1 MLVFVVT
8 AALVVWPIAG
18 AVGPLGTV
26 AAQADDGTGTVGGSD
41 TATSRTAGGGPV
53 AEGRSSVVAQ
63 QASPVEIG
71 DWNDLDTI
79 RNDLDGDY
87 VLVADLNETTPGY
100 DEVAGPNANDGSGF
114 QPIGN
119 DSARFSG
126 TLDGDGHEIV
136 GLSAD
141 RPDTTPVGLIG
152 SNHGSVTD
160 LVLSDVDLNGNN
172 QVGAA
177 AGRNSGTVAN
187 VRVSGVLNASF
198 YTGGVAGSNSGLV
211 NRTTVSGTIEGRYG
225 GGVVGVNNDEG
236 VVRQSNNT
244 ASIRAR
250 QAGGVVGSNNGL
262 VRLSSNAGT
271 VNGEFTVGGIVGV
284 NGNALIEGEAVT
296 TSYNTG
302 TVNHTDPFDTG
313 GTGGIVGRN
322 IATVNRSWV
331 SAAVESDLER
341 DVAAAVGFNDGTVSG
356 VYYDTSAT
364 AIDDRNATGLAGSEM
379 RGDSAVGAM
388 DRLDFQNTWE
398 TGGQDEFPDLRVQVG
413 ADVGSGPSSRIED
426 WNDLDAV
433 RNDLDGDYVLVND
446 LNETTPGYEDV
457 AGPNAN
463 NGSGFESIGPL
474 FGGTF
479 DGDGHTISGFRDRTG
494 RTGGLFA
501 TSNGTITG
509 VTVADATVDGGIAG
523 GIVGELTDSGTVSN
537 SSVENVTVEGAFIGG
552 VVGEIRSDFGTVTRS
567 SATDVTLSGSQAVG
581 GLVGTS
587 DGVIRNGTVES
598 DVGSDTG
605 VVGGLVGS
613 VSTGRVVDSEAI
625 GNVSGAGF
633 GVGGLVGRVGSS
645 STVSEVYSRGSVTGE
660 NEVGGLI
667 GRLQESTLS
676 VAFSSGPVDG
686 DGAVGGLVGSNL
698 PAGNDDSTVRD
709 TYSSGPVT
717 GGSKVGGLV
726 GENLATVTDSYS
738 TSQVTGDNRV
748 GGLVGDDSAGSVTGS
763 TGGAYWDT
771 NASEQNES
779 QGGTPLT
786 TAEMT
791 GDAARENMSGLDF
804 ENTWAA
810 GGPGEY
816 PELRALA
823 DGGPSSRIDDWND
836 LDAIRRNLSGDYVL
850 ANDLTPNT
858 SGYEDVAGPEANDG
872 SGFEPIGNGT
882 NGFTGSFDGNGRV
895 ISGLVVNQTGV
906 GQAENNKGLFHNL
919 SGRVTDLALENVDV
933 GGAANVGGL
942 AGYTGALQ
950 NATIRNVSVA
960 GEIRS
965 VVGNA
970 GGIAGTAFSGTTI
983 TNSTTAV
990 EIDTDNTVGG
1000 LVGIALTT
1008 DVRRSQASGRIS
1020 AGGGVAGG
1028 LIGFNDEVTV
1038 RNSSAAVDVA
1048 ASGPQVGG
1056 LVGFQNVQSEVV
1068 DSYATGNVSGTSSVG
1083 GLVGAFGGVLNRTY
1097 ATGEVT
1103 GDSNVGG
1110 LTGERDRFTGER
1122 TVRNSYWDT
1131 EATGQDGSANGTALT
1146 TAAMT
1151 GDAARGNMT
1160 GFDFEN
1166 TWFVPGPDE
1175 YPRLRAFG
1183 EVEEN
1188 DTEILGLEV
1197 TDIQFRQFL
1206 RDEEGRTVVV
1216 NVTNRGVVN
1225 QTENVVFSVPTEEAP
1240 VRRNE
1245 VVSTVRFR
1253 ENVTFEPLETKTFE
1267 FRLPEIELGP
1277 SDNTDFE
1284 VSYDRQQGTL
1294 ELTNNASRPL
1304 VAGEVIVDGTNLT
1317 DVDGLT
1323 PLSAVTSL
1331 DGNETVDPGRTVSL
1345 PTTSDAATLRVLVSE
1360 RITPTLEA
1368 DTLSRDMELFLLPD
1382 LVRPVPRIQ
1391 SDRDPAFPVTQPVRF
1406 RVGQAVR
1413 SYFFGRGG
1421 EAVGTTPDIEWEFLY
1436 PSLDR
1441 ARGRPGGVAV
1451 PDDIEKVTFTGTR
1464 VTQAFAGAGGAGA
1477 SVTVQHPNQ
1486 PETTFRTKPYRVGS
1500 PEQLPPI
1507 LTGVDGSDGVYISD
1521 PDDDL
1526 EPDGETTIREGFDAQ
1541 FLAPDQVTEVTF
1553 APQWVDGGNVTDTN
1567 PSDGWSAE
1575 FDVADV
1581 PNDDGFGP
1589 DAELV
1594 VVAVDDEGRTVE
1606 TVDLYT
1612 TDPPLWAERIYRNG
1626 GSTVGSDGGTVGE
1639 AIVIPDGGLD
1649 ATVEPPKSYP
1659 VVGGKQIGLSGAIR
1673 YGVDTYQRE
1682 AFAARYGDGSLS
1694 VGVPL
1699 SAVTNV
1705 NQSFRI
1711 GAAAEYGVPEW
1722 RLNGNAR
1729 FYVIARTLLTR
1740 DLQIGVPGRFPA
1752 VGGQNVSASA
1762 YIGPGYGFELTLSG
1776 IRGGRLTVDEG
1787 LGYANITAGVEAA
1800 QSVAGQEVF
1809 VSVDGEIEGNGETTI
1824 DNDPDRFDDVSVA
1837 GIDFG
1842 GSLDGAVGARVSA
1855 PGIGGEL
1862 TAGKTLF
1869 AAGSQDVDQP
1879 GPPFAARAG
1888 PSTVLPMAAGT
1899 PAMPLSLDQAPT
1911 PGQTGRRASYDP
1923 ADGRLTDNDLND
1935 TDPAIAGSDGD
1946 YTVAW
1951 SGQARD
1957 RPQPERR
1964 EIYVREYADGS
1975 FGDRVRLTD
1984 DAAYNVDPTVART
1997 GGTTVV
2003 AWARMENDQL
2013 DSIPAGELT
2022 FQDTRNASEIAY
2034 AINDGTGWSEPRVLT
2049 NDSRYQG
2056 SPVAAAIAS
2065 GTGFVVAYERDG
2077 DFDYTTLD
2085 DETVEYTR
2093 LDAAGTPVENGT
2105 LGNGHGP
2112 RAAPTDAGA
2121 VRIGHEDPSD
2131 GASTLVVS
2139 EVDDTGVTTLR
2150 EEAVDNLTT
2159 FDIAADAV
2167 AWTADGTSGSGTVTL
2182 ADGDGVRTV
2191 PVGNGTTVR
2200 ELRLAT
2206 VGDRRLL
2213 QYQGSSPAADEAFLP
2228 NARTT
2233 YYQLFRNGSWSP
2245 PRTVEQA
2252 VDTDRT
2258 IYDHAVTTDDRS
2270 FVSVAAAVAFGQ
2282 PGAVDDLFYVDHDY
2296 RPDLTVSLPQDD
2308 RATVRNATVGD
2319 RVSLD
2324 VTVANTGDAGTG
2336 EQSVLAAADG
2346 NGTVIDTVTVDP
2358 IDAGSRSTVS
2368 VTTTVPETGVVT
2380 LRADAEGELAE
2391 LSEANNEATAV
2402 AQRPRLSI
2410 ENARQTPTT
2419 DGLVVNAT
2427 VTNAGETLVT
2437 NASVE
2442 LVNGDLELERSVAGS
2457 LAPGETGSVTFD
2469 ASRDVF
2475 NRSEPGQLLVRA
2487 TEPAEQRPATR
2498 ETLPLTRASP
2508 TIPEPGV
2515 EAVSLGNTTF
2525 VSVPITNDGLNNT
2538 RTELEVAYGD
2548 DVRTRQV
2555 CVPPATAER
2564 PTGFRRA
2571 FVTAPNL
2578 STGQSVSVALNDSY
2592 NGTTRSVAPTD
2603 RGTVARVQVRPRE
2616 GDTPPL
2622 VDGRLPTD
2630 ADCDGVYEDFDGDG
2644 VVTDDDL
2651 RAFFERRTDE
2661 SLRTQRPR
2669 FDANGDGRVDVHD
2682 VQTVLAETDE
2692 GDGAGGGGPRP
2703 SVVSPS
2709 EPGPTSAPG
2718 AVAGVAFAGAA
2729 IGGTAGVGAQT
2740 AATEPEI
2747 DVEDGVAVPEDGT
2760 ATVAVTVP
2768 NDPVGAFNVT
2778 VRADGPLTV
2787 TDLAAVDSEYSE
2799 RLADRDGGSALVAA
2813 GHGDGP
2819 AILEATLRGEATGN
2833 GTVVVDTESISDDD
2847 GTRYESPAAVSATLT
2862 VAADVDAGS
2871 GSGDSGTGSD
2881 GGSGGGTGSGGGNV
2895 GGVTG
2900 GGDAGVADDG
2910 ERTVTATPERTT
2922 EGTRTETTT
2931 TTATESTTEPA
2942 TETSDATPIT
2952 AAEPAAEDGGTPTAA
2967 PTTTTADGPGF
2978 GLLAALVALFV
2989 AVLAARIRRRGR

>member
-1 MLVFVVT
+1 MVLVVT

-18 AVGPLGTV
+18 AVGPLGAV
-26 AAQADDGTGTVGGSD
+26 AAQADDGTRTVGGSD
-41 TATSRTAGGGPV
+41 TTASRAAGGGPV

-63 QASPVEIG
+63 QANPVEIE
-71 DWNDLDTI
+71 DWNDLDAI

-87 VLVADLNETTPGY
+87 VLVNDLDETTPGY
-100 DEVAGPNANDGSGF
+100 EDVAGPNANSGSGF
-114 QPIGN
+114 EPIGN

-126 TLDGDGHEIV
+126 TLDGNGHEIV
-136 GLSAD
+136 GLFAD

-152 SNHGSVTD
+152 NSRGSVTD
-160 LVLSDVDLNGNN
+160 LALSDVDLNGDNG
-172 QVGAA
+172 VGAVV
-177 AGRNSGTVAN
+177 GRNSGTVAN
-187 VRVSGVLNASF
+187 VQVSGVLNASF
-198 YTGGVAGSNSGLV
+198 YVGGVAGSNSGLV

-244 ASIRAR
+244 ASVRAR

-271 VNGEFTVGGIVGV
+271 VTGDFTVGGIVGV

-296 TSYNTG
+296 TAYNTG
-302 TVNHTDPFDTG
+302 TVNHTGPSDTG

-331 SAAVESDLER
+331 SAAVESGLER
-341 DVAAAVGFNDGTVSG
+341 DVAAAVGFTDGTVSG

-364 AIDDRNATGLAGSEM
+364 AIDDRNATGLAGSELQ
-379 RGDSAVGAM
+379 GDSAVDAM

-426 WNDLDAV
+426 WNDLDAI
-433 RNDLDGDYVLVND
+433 RQNLSDDYVLAND
-446 LNETTPGYEDV
+446 LTPSTPGYEDV
-457 AGPNAN
+457 AGPEAN
-463 NGSGFESIGPL
+463 NGSGFEPIGVESEQ
-474 FGGTF
+474 FNGTF
-479 DGDGHTISGFRDRTG
+479 DGDGHTVSGLSIDRPNDSHAGLFGWNNGTVRNVSLVDAEVTARDAVGTLVGTNGGTVRNVSARGTVGG
-494 RTGGLFA
+494 RDVAGGLVGLNEPTGTVREASA
-501 TSNGTITG
+501 T
-509 VTVADATVDGGIAG
+509 VTVGDQDLTNAG
-523 GIVGELTDSGTVSN
+523 GLVGFNEGTVRGASAGGTVSGD
-537 SSVENVTVEGAFIGG
+537 TW
-552 VVGEIRSDFGTVTRS
+552 
-567 SATDVTLSGSQAVG
+567 VG
-581 GLVGTS
+581 GLVGFSSFEGSVTNVS
-587 DGVIRNGTVES
+587 ANGTVS
-598 DVGSDTG
+598 GDTW
-605 VVGGLVGS
+605 VGGLVGDNGGI
-613 VSTGRVVDSEAI
+613 VQAAVAA
-625 GNVSGAGF
+625 GA
-633 GVGGLVGRVGSS
+633 
-645 STVSEVYSRGSVTGE
+645 
-660 NEVGGLI
+660 
-667 GRLQESTLS
+667 
-676 VAFSSGPVDG
+676 VDG
-686 DGAVGGLVGSNL
+686 AD
-698 PAGNDDSTVRD
+698 R
-709 TYSSGPVT
+709 
-717 GGSKVGGLV
+717 VGGLV
-726 GENLATVTDSYS
+726 GENRRRVTDTFAVGPVSG
-738 TSQVTGDNRV
+738 TTNV
-748 GGLVGDDSAGSVTGS
+748 GGLVGYNNSFGPTDPVEDS
-763 TGGAYWDT
+763 YWDT
-771 NASEQNES
+771 ETTG
-779 QGGTPLT
+779 QGTSGDDATPLST
-786 TAEMT
+786 TEMT
-791 GDAARENMSGLDF
+791 GQAARENMSGLDF

-823 DGGPSSRIDDWND
+823 DGGPSSRIEDWND
-836 LDAIRRNLSGDYVL
+836 LDAIRQNLSGDYVL
-850 ANDLTPNT
+850 ANDLTPST
-858 SGYEDVAGPEANDG
+858 AGYDEVAGPDANDG
-872 SGFEPIGNGT
+872 LGFEPIGNGT
-882 NGFTGSFDGNGRV
+882 AGFTGSFDGNGRV

-906 GQAENNKGLFHNL
+906 GQAENNRGLFYNL

-942 AGYTGALQ
+942 AGYTGSLQ

-983 TNSTTAV
+983 TDSTTAV

-1000 LVGIALTT
+1000 LIGIALST
-1008 DVRRSQASGRIS
+1008 DVRRSQARGRIS

-1028 LIGFNDEVTV
+1028 LIGFNEEVTV

-1048 ASGPQVGG
+1048 ASGPEVGG
-1056 LVGFQNVQSEVV
+1056 LVGFQSVQSEVV

-1083 GLVGAFGGVLNRTY
+1083 GLVGAFGGVLDRTY

-1160 GFDFEN
+1160 GFDFDD
-1166 TWFVPGPDE
+1166 TWYVPGPDE
-1175 YPRLRAFG
+1175 FPRLRALDD
-1183 EVEEN
+1183 VERN
-1188 DTEILGLEV
+1188 DTALRGLEV
-1197 TDIQFRQFL
+1197 TDRQFRQFL
-1206 RDEEGRTVVV
+1206 RNEEGRTVVV

-1225 QTENVVFSVPTEEAP
+1225 QTEDVVFSIPTEEAP
-1240 VRRNE
+1240 VGRNE
-1245 VVSTVRFR
+1245 VVSTVRLR

-1277 SDNTDFE
+1277 SSNTDFE

-1304 VAGEVIVDGTNLT
+1304 IAGEVIVDGTNLT

-1323 PLSAVTSL
+1323 RLSAVTSL

-1368 DTLSRDMELFLLPD
+1368 DTLRRDVDLFLLPSSARPTPR
-1382 LVRPVPRIQ
+1382 VRA
-1391 SDRDPAFPVTQPVRF
+1391 DRDPAFPVTQPVRF

-1413 SYFFGRGG
+1413 SYFFGRGS
-1421 EAVGTTPDIEWEFLY
+1421 ETPDVEWEFLY

-1441 ARGRPGGVAV
+1441 ARGRPGGIGV

-1464 VTQAFAGAGGAGA
+1464 VTQAFAEAGRAGA
-1477 SVTVQHPNQ
+1477 SVTVQYPNQ
-1486 PETTFRTKPYRVGS
+1486 PQTTFRTKPYRVGS

-1521 PDDDL
+1521 PGDDL
-1526 EPDGETTIREGFDAQ
+1526 EPDGETTIREGFGAQ
-1541 FLAPDQVTEVTF
+1541 FLAPDQVTRVTF

-1575 FDVADV
+1575 FDVSDV

-1589 DAELV
+1589 DAELR

-1639 AIVIPDGGLD
+1639 AIVIPDGGLN
-1649 ATVEPPKSYP
+1649 AVVEPPKSYP

-1740 DLQIGVPGRFPA
+1740 DLQIGLPGRFPA

-1787 LGYANITAGVEAA
+1787 LGYANVTGGVEAA

-1809 VSVDGEIEGNGETTI
+1809 VSVDGEIEGNGEATI
-1824 DNDPDRFDDVSVA
+1824 DNDPNRFDDVSITS
-1837 GIDFG
+1837 IDFG

-1855 PGIGGEL
+1855 PGFSGEF

-1869 AAGSQDVDQP
+1869 AAGSQDVDRP

-1899 PAMPLSLDQAPT
+1899 PAVPLSLDRAPT
-1911 PGQTGRRASYDP
+1911 LGQTGRRASYDP
-1923 ADGRLTDNDLND
+1923 ADGRLTDNGLND

-1984 DAAYNVDPTVART
+1984 DAAYNVDPTVARA

-2003 AWARMENDQL
+2003 AWARMESDQL

-2034 AINDGTGWSEPRVLT
+2034 AVNDDTGWSEPRVLT

-2085 DETVEYTR
+2085 DETVEYAR

-2112 RAAPTDAGA
+2112 RAAPTDTGA
-2121 VRIGHEDPSD
+2121 VRIGHESPSD

-2159 FDIAADAV
+2159 FDVAADAV
-2167 AWTADGTSGSGTVTL
+2167 AWTADGTSGSGAVTL

-2296 RPDLTVSLPQDD
+2296 RPDLTVSLPEDD

-2336 EQSVLAAADG
+2336 GRSELAAADG
-2346 NGTVIDTVTVDP
+2346 NGTVIDAVTVDP

-2402 AQRPRLSI
+2402 AQRPRLSV

-2419 DGLVVNAT
+2419 DGLVMNAT

-2442 LVNGDLELERSVAGS
+2442 LVNGDLGLERSVAGS
-2457 LAPGETGSVTFD
+2457 LAPGETGSVGFEV
-2469 ASRDVF
+2469 SRDVL
-2475 NRSEPGQLLVRA
+2475 NRSEPGQVLVRA
-2487 TEPAEQRPATR
+2487 TEPAEQRLAAR
-2498 ETLPLTRASP
+2498 ERLPLARAGP

-2525 VSVPITNDGLNNT
+2525 VSVPITNGGLNGT

-2578 STGQSVSVALNDSY
+2578 STGQSVSVALNDSR
-2592 NGTTRSVAPTD
+2592 NGTARSVAPTE
-2603 RGTVARVQVRPRE
+2603 RGTVARVRVRPRDGE
-2616 GDTPPL
+2616 APPL

-2682 VQTVLAETDE
+2682 VQTILAETDD
-2692 GDGAGGGGPRP
+2692 GDGADGGGPQP
-2703 SVVSPS
+2703 SVVGPS
-2709 EPGPTSAPG
+2709 EPGPTGAPG

-2729 IGGTAGVGAQT
+2729 TGGTAGVGAQT

-2747 DVEDGVAVPEDGT
+2747 EIEDGVTVPADGT

-2787 TDLAAVDSEYSE
+2787 TELAAVDSEYSE
-2799 RLADRDGGSALVAA
+2799 QLADRDGGPALVAA

-2833 GTVVVDTESISDDD
+2833 GTVVVDTESISDDG
-2847 GTRYESPAAVSATLT
+2847 GTRYESPAAVSASLT

-2871 GSGDSGTGSD
+2871 GSDDSGSGSDDGSSDSGTGSD
-2881 GGSGGGTGSGGGNV
+2881 GGSDGGTGSGGGGNA

-2931 TTATESTTEPA
+2931 TTATESTTEPT
-2942 TETSDATPIT
+2942 TETSGATPIT

-2978 GLLAALVALFV
+2978 GRLAALVALFV